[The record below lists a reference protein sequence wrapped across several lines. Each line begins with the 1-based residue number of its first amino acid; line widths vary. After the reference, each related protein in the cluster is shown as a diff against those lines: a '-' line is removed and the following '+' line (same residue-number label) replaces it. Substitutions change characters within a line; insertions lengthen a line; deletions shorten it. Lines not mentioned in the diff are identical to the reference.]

1 MKKENKIHINE
12 VENIAKVDISGG
24 GYEGEDIVPI
34 TERCSKCGKL
44 SPKTYSLDTK
54 TGKKVSYEG
63 TSIPF

>member
-12 VENIAKVDISGG
+12 VENTANIKLMSGCCDAEVDISGG

-44 SPKTYSLDTK
+44 SPKTYS
-54 TGKKVSYEG
+54 
-63 TSIPF
+63 F